1 MKVRISFR
9 QYDRQVVWVSLAFI
23 LVLSIELRLPSE
35 ANGAVGK
42 TFLLP
47 PTRVGTDLQ
56 KKPDS
61 AEVGVPAKYLGVL
74 PASKEQGLKSSLR
87 AIMGTHIFR
96 CTTSW
101 PTGIFPLWLSF
112 QQGQKRGRTNGVLRL
127 IK

>member
-9 QYDRQVVWVSLAFI
+9 EYYRQVVWVSLAFI
-23 LVLSIELRLPSE
+23 LVLSTKLRLPSE
-35 ANGAVGK
+35 ANGAAGK

-47 PTRVGTDLQ
+47 PTQVGTDLQ
-56 KKPDS
+56 KKSDNAKVGVS
-61 AEVGVPAKYLGVL
+61 AEYFGML
-74 PASKEQGLKSSLR
+74 PASKEQWLKSSLG
-87 AIMGTHIFR
+87 AIVGIHTFR

-112 QQGQKRGRTNGVLRL
+112 QQGQKRGITNGVLKL